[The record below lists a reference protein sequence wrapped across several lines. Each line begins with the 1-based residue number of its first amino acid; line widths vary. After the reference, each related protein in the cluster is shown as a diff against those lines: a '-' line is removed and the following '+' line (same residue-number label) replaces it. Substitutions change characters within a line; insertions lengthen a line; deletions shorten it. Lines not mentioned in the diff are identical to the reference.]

1 VQLLVAQA
9 LVREAR
15 VQVVQVQV
23 LVALPREARVL
34 DDQAHKAG
42 PHRPTPS
49 SA

>member
-1 VQLLVAQA
+1 VQLRVAQV

-15 VQVVQVQV
+15 VQVLV
-23 LVALPREARVL
+23 LVVLPREARVL
-34 DDQAHKAG
+34 DDQEHKAG